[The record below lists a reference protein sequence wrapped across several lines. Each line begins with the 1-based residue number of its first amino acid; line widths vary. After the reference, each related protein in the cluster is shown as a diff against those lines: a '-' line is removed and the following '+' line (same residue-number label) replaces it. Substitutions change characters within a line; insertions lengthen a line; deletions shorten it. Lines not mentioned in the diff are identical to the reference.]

1 MRVTKDNRGQTRS
14 IGIGVEFREV
24 VKDTDCV
31 STNLDQVLRREAAR
45 PTTPVV
51 IAADCAHRRKSP
63 ERVQDDRVADVTA
76 MNNEVRTS
84 QGFERLGPN

>member
-1 MRVTKDNRGQTRS
+1 MRVTKDNSGQTRS

-31 STNLDQVLRREAAR
+31 STNLDQVSRREAVC
-45 PTTPVV
+45 PTAPVV
-51 IAADCAHRRKSP
+51 IAADRADRRKSP

-76 MNNEVRTS
+76 MNNEVGTS
-84 QGFERLGPN
+84 

>member
-1 MRVTKDNRGQTRS
+1 MRVTKDNSGQTRR
-14 IGIGVEFREV
+14 IDTGVEFREV

-31 STNLDQVLRREAAR
+31 STNLDQVLHREVVR
-45 PTTPVV
+45 PTAPVV
-51 IAADCAHRRKSP
+51 IAPDCANRRKSP

-84 QGFERLGPN
+84 QGLERLGPN